1 MSTKEDRR
9 RVGLYP
15 DNRVAPLLKTV
26 GGKSTGR
33 NPTQKNARA
42 SAGAAITGND
52 SKKRK
57 TDDASDSDDSNNGDI
72 KSQFDR
78 GRHRSENS
86 TLNTRKPEAEPAY
99 IPGSYKG
106 TAFRGAARKIGQA
119 RGYMEGPETQRPKK
133 NISKPMPVPEQKPN
147 FKTYAAIA
155 ASPPPKK
162 PAFNDYGA
170 GKKPAPTVRCPSPG
184 QKPTFKTY
192 APSTA
197 IEGPPKPAFKDYGL
211 RGKLGKPGKPEKPEK
226 LRKLRKPAKLA
237 RPEKPVFNT
246 YGGALKTH
254 PRDSDSDEQIYLSSQ
269 TRDSPARHIDSEGT
283 PPPTHNPNE
292 TKCPMCG
299 TYVPLSLLLA
309 FASSFPSVDPFAM
322 RIQVQ
327 SRFCSHHRRHTA
339 ASSANYPPVAW
350 PELPSRIRA
359 HLPSIRTFLD
369 DPDSAPSHYRDLLA
383 KDIAAGRNRT
393 LMQSIMSEAGAR
405 VRVPGYYGPRG
416 ARVIQ
421 EEVLDALSGELREA
435 AVRDV
440 VVSARGV
447 GVYVTSVL
455 VLEVGLLLVMDDLGV
470 GREDAR
476 GVMEKSAAWGTLV
489 NEELDEEVPEDAE
502 ASDEFEM

>member
-26 GGKSTGR
+26 GGKSTAR
-33 NPTQKNARA
+33 NLTQKTSARA
-42 SAGAAITGND
+42 ATAGND

-57 TDDASDSDDSNNGDI
+57 INPKPVDASDSDDSNNGYI
-72 KSQFDR
+72 KSQFER
-78 GRHRSENS
+78 GR
-86 TLNTRKPEAEPAY
+86 NTRKTEAEPAY

-106 TAFRGAARKIGQA
+106 TAFRGPARKISQG
-119 RGYMEGPETQRPKK
+119 RSYKEVPSGSRLPKRDP
-133 NISKPMPVPEQKPN
+133 KPKPEQKPK
-147 FKTYAAIA
+147 FKSYAPIA
-155 ASPPPKK
+155 ASPSPKK
-162 PAFNDYGA
+162 PTFNYYGA
-170 GKKPAPTVRCPSPG
+170 GKKPVPTVRSPSPVK
-184 QKPTFKTY
+184 KPTFKTY
-192 APSTA
+192 APSSA
-197 IEGPPKPAFKDYGL
+197 IESPQKPAFRDYGL
-211 RGKLGKPGKPEKPEK
+211 RGKPKKPKNPK
-226 LRKLRKPAKLA
+226 
-237 RPEKPVFNT
+237 KPVFNT
-246 YGGALKTH
+246 YGGALKPH

-269 TRDSPARHIDSEGT
+269 LRDLLDADEVT
-283 PPPTHNPNE
+283 PPPTHNPDE

-299 TYVPLSLLLA
+299 TYVPLSLLLN

-327 SRFCSHHRRHTA
+327 SRFCGHHRRHTA
-339 ASSANYPPVAW
+339 ASSANYPPIAW

-359 HLPSIRTFLD
+359 HLPSIRAFLD
-369 DPDSAPSHYRDLLA
+369 DPDSTPSQYRDLLT

-393 LMQSIMSEAGAR
+393 LMQSIMSEAGGR

-416 ARVIQ
+416 ARVMQ
-421 EEVLDALSGELREA
+421 EEILDVLSGELREA

-476 GVMEKSAAWGTLV
+476 GVIEKSAAWGTLV
-489 NEELDEEVPEDAE
+489 NEELDEEAPEDAE
-502 ASDEFEM
+502 ESDEFEM